1 MLKTDA
7 GTDIKHGKAS
17 WGIIARRGMMTLLE
31 LGLVLKKDA
40 VILLWKKLAPLG
52 KL

>member
-1 MLKTDA
+1 MLNTDA

-17 WGIIARRGMMTLLE
+17 WGIIARRGNDDMVGAWAGIEKRCSDPGVEKPM
-31 LGLVLKKDA
+31 
-40 VILLWKKLAPLG
+40 PLG